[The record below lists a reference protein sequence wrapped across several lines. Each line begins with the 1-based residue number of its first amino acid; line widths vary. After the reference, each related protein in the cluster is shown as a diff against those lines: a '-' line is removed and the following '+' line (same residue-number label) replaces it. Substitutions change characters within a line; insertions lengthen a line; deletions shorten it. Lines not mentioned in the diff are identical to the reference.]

1 VQGVLRRVVY
11 ISSFEVSGIIISA
24 LILAYLSGT
33 APSHTGPLAV
43 MTSAL
48 AITVNLA
55 YTSLFER
62 WEAGRAARSR
72 SLGRRILH
80 AIGFQITLLVFL
92 IPLMAWWMDMTIVE
106 ALILDTALIVF
117 FPIYMFA
124 FNWLFDTL
132 FGLPDA
138 VTKGRVGDEA
148 EAAA

>member
-1 VQGVLRRVVY
+1 MQGVLRRVVY
-11 ISSFEVSGIIISA
+11 ISTFEVTGIIISA

-48 AITVNLA
+48 AVTVNLA

-62 WEAGRAARSR
+62 WEASRPVRSR
-72 SLGRRILH
+72 SLGRRVLH
-80 AIGFQITLLVFL
+80 ALGFQITLLVFL
-92 IPLMAWWMDMTIVE
+92 IPLMAWWMDMSLVE

-117 FPIYMFA
+117 FPVYMFV
-124 FNWLFDTL
+124 FNWVFDTI

-138 VTKGRVGDEA
+138 VTKGFDQEA
-148 EAAA
+148 GEAA

>member
-1 VQGVLRRVVY
+1 MQGVLRRVVY
-11 ISSFEVSGIIISA
+11 ISTFEVTGILISA

-62 WEAGRAARSR
+62 WEASRPTRSR
-72 SLGRRILH
+72 SFGRRVLH
-80 AIGFQITLLVFL
+80 ALGFQVTLLVFL
-92 IPLMAWWMDMTIVE
+92 IPLMAWWMEMSLVE

-117 FPIYMFA
+117 FPIYMFV
-124 FNWLFDTL
+124 FNWAFDGL

-138 VTKGRVGDEA
+138 VTKGFGEDAA
-148 EAAA
+148 EAA

>member
-1 VQGVLRRVVY
+1 MQGVLRRVVY
-11 ISSFEVSGIIISA
+11 ISTFEVTGILISA

-62 WEAGRAARSR
+62 WEASRPARSR
-72 SLGRRILH
+72 SFGRRVLH
-80 AIGFQITLLVFL
+80 ALGFQVTLLVFL
-92 IPLMAWWMDMTIVE
+92 IPLMAWWMEMSLVE

-117 FPIYMFA
+117 FPIYMFV
-124 FNWLFDTL
+124 FNWAFDGL

-138 VTKGRVGDEA
+138 VTKGFGEDAA
-148 EAAA
+148 EAA

>member
-11 ISSFEVSGIIISA
+11 ISAFEVSGITISA

-43 MTSAL
+43 MTSVL

-72 SLGRRILH
+72 SFGRRVLH
-80 AIGFQITLLVFL
+80 AVGFQITLLVFL
-92 IPLMAWWMDMTIVE
+92 IPLMAWWMEMTLLE
-106 ALILDTALIVF
+106 ALILDLALIVF

-124 FNWLFDTL
+124 FNWAFDAI

-138 VTKGRVGDEA
+138 VTKGFAEEA
-148 EAAA
+148 GEAA